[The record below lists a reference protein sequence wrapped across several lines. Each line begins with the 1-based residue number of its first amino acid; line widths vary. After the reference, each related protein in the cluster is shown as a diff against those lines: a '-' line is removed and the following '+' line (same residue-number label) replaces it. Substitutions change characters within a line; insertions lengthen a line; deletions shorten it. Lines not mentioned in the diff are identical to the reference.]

1 MSISLP
7 GREAESI
14 NPLETAKEFRSYSDK
29 QLLNTQQCLG
39 AYVGCFTIQTKLFGP
54 MSTWEIFSTKT
65 TEKQSNNKT
74 PPWTASWLW
83 RDGWMNEL
91 SFNWTFLSALN
102 MCFLGD
108 RKQIP
113 SAKVVQLIWLYR
125 KWNLYQILKETL
137 SCWELQFYNRRRN
150 HTEL

>member
-1 MSISLP
+1 MSIYLP

-14 NPLETAKEFRSYSDK
+14 KPLETAKEFRSYSDK

-39 AYVGCFTIQTKLFGP
+39 ASVGVLQYRPNCSGP
-54 MSTWEIFSTKT
+54 MSTWEIFSITT

-91 SFNWTFLSALN
+91 SSNWTFLSAVN

-113 SAKVVQLIWLYR
+113 SAEVVQLIWLYR
-125 KWNLYQILKETL
+125 KWNLYQTLKETL
-137 SCWELQFYNRRRN
+137 SCWERQFYNRRRN